1 MISEGTSAI
10 SAHVLYSPFDT
21 NIDSQ
26 PVIKF
31 PMDSST
37 LRVPQFAGAAW
48 LRHRRSRYH
57 PSPAVMM
64 VAPAPMRLDGTPTI
78 RTKRCPGSSTAVPGT
93 NGARKKGP
101 QYAMA
106 FRGRFMKSKQ
116 ARKEKRGRTSKKTS
130 HVTTI
135 PYQCDL
141 KRSIGG
147 ERCLIR
153 THYG

>member
-21 NIDSQ
+21 NTDWQ

-31 PMDSST
+31 PMDSNT
-37 LRVPQFAGAAW
+37 LRVPQIAGAAW

-78 RTKRCPGSSTAVPGT
+78 RTNRCPGSSTAVPGT

-101 QYAMA
+101 QYAMGIA
-106 FRGRFMKSKQ
+106 
-116 ARKEKRGRTSKKTS
+116 AAA
-130 HVTTI
+130 VTAAS
-135 PYQCDL
+135 C
-141 KRSIGG
+141 SG
-147 ERCLIR
+147 ERRQSNQRATDESIV
-153 THYG
+153 